1 MRDKLLGCPVR
12 DNIAIQAAEEELRE
26 AMAERETT
34 RKGKSNGGSCGGDE
48 DYRVDEAQ
56 ANRKKLLEA
65 PKQDP
70 AAIKVAEVKLK
81 LAVAKKE
88 KTRKGKSDG
97 GKYIHS
103 KRSYSLFHSQQQF
116 LTMSICCDFII
127 SCTKGKT
134 KAEESFDVLN
144 GCFLQSER
152 KGADFKVRLQ

>member
-1 MRDKLLGCPVR
+1 VRDKLLGCPVR

-70 AAIKVAEVKLK
+70 AAIKVAEDALK
-81 LAVAKKE
+81 LAITARDSTSKAKSNAGKKGGSCGTNKDHHVAE
-88 KTRKGKSDG
+88 
-97 GKYIHS
+97 
-103 KRSYSLFHSQQQF
+103 
-116 LTMSICCDFII
+116 
-127 SCTKGKT
+127 
-134 KAEESFDVLN
+134 A
-144 GCFLQSER
+144 
-152 KGADFKVRLQ
+152 